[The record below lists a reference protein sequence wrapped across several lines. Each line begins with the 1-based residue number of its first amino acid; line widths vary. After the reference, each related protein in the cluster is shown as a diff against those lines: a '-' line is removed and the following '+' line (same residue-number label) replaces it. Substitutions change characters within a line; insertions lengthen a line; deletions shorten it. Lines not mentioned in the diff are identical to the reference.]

1 MVEVSHIISKK
12 KSKDPIFLSPLMS
25 CLPSEKR
32 NLVEI
37 SKLIDSLVFKVSLN
51 IDFIIAK
58 TFKPSILKRS
68 SFTYNFLHL
77 IFDLLKEVKGK
88 KFQENNLLNY
98 LIFTKTLRLMITAKS
113 CQIIFLIFQNGN

>member
-12 KSKDPIFLSPLMS
+12 KSKDPIFLSPFMS